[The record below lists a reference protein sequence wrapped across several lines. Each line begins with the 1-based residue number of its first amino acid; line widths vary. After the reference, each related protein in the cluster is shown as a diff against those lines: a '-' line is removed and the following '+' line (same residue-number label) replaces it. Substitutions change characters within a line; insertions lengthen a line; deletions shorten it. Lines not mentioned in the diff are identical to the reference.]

1 MNKTTVAHLI
11 VERLEEKE
19 EKIEIPSEVK
29 GDLIKEH
36 NWLFFD
42 REGPMLM
49 TNQNKLFHEVCDEID
64 KGIENGTIIFNGE
77 DGTITYQ

>member
-1 MNKTTVAHLI
+1 MKTTVAHLI
-11 VERLEEKE
+11 AERLEEKG
-19 EKIEIPSEVK
+19 EKIEVPDQVK

-49 TNQNKLFHEVCDEID
+49 LNQNKLFHEICDEID
-64 KGIENGTIIFNGE
+64 KGIEEGTIIFNGE